1 MARDTCGLDEFRRD
15 FGAMCTFSGCAT
27 SEAVFSTIVLV
38 RGEQSSAGRTVR
50 HADRHRA
57 GKGAKGA
64 KNANASGGG

>member
-27 SEAVFSTIVLV
+27 GEAVFSTIVLV
-38 RGEQSSAGRTVR
+38 RGEQSGDGRTVR
-50 HADRHRA
+50 HADRHRRA
-57 GKGAKGA
+57 GKVA